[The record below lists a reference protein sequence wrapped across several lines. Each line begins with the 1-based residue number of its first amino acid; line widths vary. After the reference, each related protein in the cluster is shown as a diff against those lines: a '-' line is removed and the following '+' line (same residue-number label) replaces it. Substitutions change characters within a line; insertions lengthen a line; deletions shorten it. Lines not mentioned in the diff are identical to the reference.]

1 MHGALVDA
9 RLAED
14 AAATVAVELF
24 LDDAELGGARLALL
38 HGCLR
43 NPVVFWARIIRKSGD
58 FGHIFFLSFDFF
70 SFKGKKKFET
80 LLFLFITNNFD
91 LFL

>member
-38 HGCLR
+38 HGCLC
-43 NPVVFWARIIRKSGD
+43 NPIVFWARIIRKSGD
-58 FGHIFFLSFDFF
+58 FGHIFKSFDFF
-70 SFKGKKKFET
+70 FLSRGKKKFET